1 MPQALCE
8 PLVTIY
14 HWSCGQRMRR
24 LDSITDP
31 MDLNLSKLWEVEASL
46 VAQIV
51 RNLPGTQR
59 PWFNSSVGKIP
70 WRRECLS
77 TPVFLL
83 ENSMD
88 RGPWWATVHGIAKSW
103 TRLSDYHEQ
112 GLVKD
117 RGNRHAA
124 VHGIPRNQT
133 RYGDWTATYSQ
144 TTFSESETALH
155 INLKKMQ
162 LGKLLQL
169 CMRHSRQLTDIK
181 C

>member
-24 LDSITDP
+24 LDSITNP

-77 TPVFLL
+77 TPVFLPGEFHGQRTL
-83 ENSMD
+83 VGYSPWDRKESDTTEWLSRTGVGEGQRKLTCCCPWDSKESDTIRWLNSN
-88 RGPWWATVHGIAKSW
+88 IQ
-103 TRLSDYHEQ
+103 SDY
-112 GLVKD
+112 
-117 RGNRHAA
+117 
-124 VHGIPRNQT
+124 
-133 RYGDWTATYSQ
+133 
-144 TTFSESETALH
+144 
-155 INLKKMQ
+155 
-162 LGKLLQL
+162 LLWEWN
-169 CMRHSRQLTDIK
+169 CFAY
-181 C
+181 

>member
-14 HWSCGQRMRR
+14 HWSCGQRMRW

-51 RNLPGTQR
+51 TNLPGTQR

-77 TPVFLL
+77 TPVFLPGEFHGQRTL
-83 ENSMD
+83 VGYSSWDRKESDTTEWLSPTVVGEGQRKPTCCCPWDSKESDTIRWLNSN
-88 RGPWWATVHGIAKSW
+88 IQ
-103 TRLSDYHEQ
+103 SDY
-112 GLVKD
+112 
-117 RGNRHAA
+117 
-124 VHGIPRNQT
+124 
-133 RYGDWTATYSQ
+133 
-144 TTFSESETALH
+144 
-155 INLKKMQ
+155 
-162 LGKLLQL
+162 LLWEWN
-169 CMRHSRQLTDIK
+169 CFAY
-181 C
+181 